1 LEFILV
7 AYSTYQDM
15 GSISYLDLGI
25 WVVFWNNM
33 SWLEYWLILMVTINT
48 AQNLVVFFVG
58 RKFKKNK

>member
-1 LEFILV
+1 MV

>member
-1 LEFILV
+1 LV